1 MRTPL
6 SRPRS
11 GGPPASGT
19 RASVSPAPSL
29 QPPVRRF
36 EIPEHLMLGD
46 LGRMLR
52 AAGQRPPRK
61 RTPEDHARLA
71 ASTVVHALLAF
82 FRDYK
87 GRVEAGANCRIVQR
101 ANAQR
106 PGELHLEFVIEEEK
120 P

>member
-1 MRTPL
+1 
-6 SRPRS
+6 
-11 GGPPASGT
+11 
-19 RASVSPAPSL
+19 
-29 QPPVRRF
+29 
-36 EIPEHLMLGD
+36 MLGD

-87 GRVEAGANCRIVQR
+87 GRIEAGANCRIVQR
-101 ANAQR
+101 AHAPR